1 MCPATPENPQCY
13 GDMDHF
19 DLGSLQTFEYL
30 SYSYAGDDLVTKRY
44 KY

>member
-19 DLGSLQTFEYL
+19 DLGSRETFEKI
-30 SYSYAGDDLVTKRY
+30 SHFAGDDLVTKRY
-44 KY
+44 F